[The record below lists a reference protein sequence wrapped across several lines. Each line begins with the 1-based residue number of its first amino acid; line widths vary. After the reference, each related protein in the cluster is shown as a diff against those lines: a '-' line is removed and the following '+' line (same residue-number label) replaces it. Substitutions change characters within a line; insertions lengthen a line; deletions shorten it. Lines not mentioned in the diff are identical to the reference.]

1 MINLEIGGI
10 YLTEWDERP
19 FRIIGFDNV
28 EVFYDCLWPHD
39 NSWTFSGNFKKKCYF
54 YRTSSQLFAEKSRKQ
69 DHQPLTN
76 DEKKF
81 FRPDLLMR
89 VGRTKEL
96 SWNSFE
102 QKNFKEFENYLNH
115 SLKPEI
121 LNQKIET
128 DEIVVLPFGQ
138 KGGIKKGEILT
149 ANNDEYFTVPELLW
163 KSKSVQESV
172 NPDKSNGIGLYRIGF
187 EKGLPSYY
195 IGEYLDKAG
204 LIKE

>member
-1 MINLEIGGI
+1 MTNLEVGGI

-19 FRIIGFDNV
+19 FRIIGLDNI
-28 EVFYDCLWPHD
+28 EVFYDCLWLHD
-39 NSWTFSGNFKKKCYF
+39 NSWTFSGNFKKKIYF

-89 VGRTKEL
+89 VGRIKDL

-102 QKNFKEFENYLNH
+102 QKNIQEFENYLNH
-115 SLKPEI
+115 SLKSEI
-121 LNQKIET
+121 LKQKIET

-138 KGGIKKGEILT
+138 KGGIKKGEKLT
-149 ANNDEYFTVPELLW
+149 ANNGEFFTLPELIW
-163 KSKSVQESV
+163 KAKSVQESV

-187 EKGLPSYY
+187 EIGLPSYY